1 MRHLQGLPPIT
12 QPVDLLTLLLSY
24 MLHSIIVGWLIRRT
38 RDQIAQEKIMLIV
51 ELNLAGYQ
59 FTREIPD
66 LRRKSLRTVRF
77 DRRAMHWRI
86 PHLRNPRAA

>member
-1 MRHLQGLPPIT
+1 L
-12 QPVDLLTLLLSY
+12 VDPA
-24 MLHSIIVGWLIRRT
+24 H
-38 RDQIAQEKIMLIV
+38 DQIAEEKIMLIV

-66 LRRKSLRTVRF
+66 LRRKSLPSVRF

-86 PHLRNPRAA
+86 PHLRNPHAA